1 MLVTRLESTRGPR
14 RSGDGEKYHYAKN
27 LERWSNPHNI
37 LSIKDSN
44 TSRQN
49 IIQAG

>member
-1 MLVTRLESTRGPR
+1 MMRSMTIPR
-14 RSGDGEKYHYAKN
+14 IPK
-27 LERWSNPHNI
+27 RWSNPHNI

-49 IIQAG
+49 TIQAGEQVAFIIWASS

>member
-1 MLVTRLESTRGPR
+1 MPGIS
-14 RSGDGEKYHYAKN
+14 K
-27 LERWSNPHNI
+27 RWSNPHNI
-37 LSIKDSN
+37 LDIRDSN

>member
-1 MLVTRLESTRGPR
+1 MEVVRSITMPR
-14 RSGDGEKYHYAKN
+14 ISK
-27 LERWSNPHNI
+27 RWSNPHNI

-44 TSRQN
+44 ASRQN